1 MDLRHFKALT
11 FDCYG
16 TLIDWESGILAELK
30 PWVAASG
37 LKLTDDQILETFGEA
52 ESACEAATPS
62 KVYPGILADT
72 IRALAKRWGISVS
85 EAQGGEFGRSVPR
98 WPAFPDS
105 AAALQYLKQHYKLVI
120 LSNVDRA
127 SFAESN
133 KKLQV
138 EFDKIVTAQDV
149 GSYKPNLANF
159 RQLLAEVG
167 TLGIPKAQILHTAQ
181 SLFHD
186 VAPAK
191 SQGLRTCWI
200 NRRKGRSGGGAT
212 KAPTGDATP
221 DIEFPSMGAL
231 VEAHRKQAHAG

>member
-1 MDLRHFKALT
+1 MNLRAFKALT

-16 TLIDWESGILAELK
+16 TLIDWEGGILAELK
-30 PWVAASG
+30 PWVSASG
-37 LKLTDDQILETFGEA
+37 HKLTDDQILEAFGET
-52 ESACEAATPS
+52 ESACELATPS
-62 KVYPGILADT
+62 KLYPGILADT
-72 IRALAKRWGISVS
+72 FRALAKHWSISAS
-85 EAQGGEFGRSVPR
+85 DAQAAEFGRSVPR

-138 EFDKIVTAQDV
+138 TFDKIVTAQDV
-149 GSYKPNLANF
+149 GSYKPNLGNF

-167 TLGIPKAQILHTAQ
+167 KLGIRKEQILHTAQ

-191 SQGLRTCWI
+191 SQGLKTCWI
-200 NRRKGRSGGGAT
+200 NRRKGRPGGGAT

-221 DIEFPSMGAL
+221 DIEFPSMAAL
-231 VEAHRKQAHAG
+231 VETHRKQAQGG

>member
-1 MDLRHFKALT
+1 MDLQAFRALT

-37 LKLTDDQILETFGEA
+37 HKFTDDQILEAFGEA

-62 KVYPGILADT
+62 KIYPGILADT
-72 IRALAKRWGISVS
+72 MRALAKHWGISAS
-85 EAQGGEFGRSVPR
+85 DAQAAEFGRSVPR

-133 KKLQV
+133 KKLRV
-138 EFDKIVTAQDV
+138 TFDKIVTAQDV
-149 GSYKPNLANF
+149 GSYKPSIGNF

-167 TLGIPKAQILHTAQ
+167 KLGIGKEQILHTAQ

-191 SQGLRTCWI
+191 STGLKTCWI
-200 NRRKGRSGGGAT
+200 NRRKGRPGGGAT

-221 DIEFPSMGAL
+221 DIEFPSMAAL
-231 VEAHRKQAHAG
+231 VEAHRKQAERA